1 MQVKVDINKV
11 EIMQTE
17 QVNSGEYN
25 TRELQFNIA
34 ENMRGLILK
43 ALFTK
48 DYKTY
53 EVDIESDSCMIPWE
67 VLKTDGNCELGVYA
81 YNVNGEVLEIRYSP
95 EPTKFYINAG
105 SYKTEV
111 ENGEQ
116 PTPTRTE
123 VLEGKIEELDNKK
136 VDKKEG
142 YGLSQNDFTNE
153 LKTTLENLE
162 NYDDTEIKESVENIK
177 NDLTN
182 YYKKSET
189 YNKEEIDNK
198 ISKIPKLE
206 IEVVDSL
213 PTENISEEKLYL
225 VKSGAESENLYT
237 EYIYVNGKWEKLG
250 EQKLN
255 ISHLATKIELEEV
268 KTELNAEIERLT
280 AENEQQ
286 AEQINYLDK
295 TLPRAEASGE
305 NINIKN
311 SAEYP
316 ISIISIDTNI
326 KQDSREG
333 YNELDTSNYVFV
345 QGDSTDLNCKRQ
357 DDGSFIINGT
367 TGTTGADIRIV
378 SDTPLITLKA
388 GTHTFYFG
396 DIETYN
402 MFNCEANLSIFGLG
416 TYTLIKRIAEGINY
430 KTITL
435 TEDLE
440 IYNIGYHLNVSKT
453 YNNFVLKP
461 MIYEGAYDVNKV
473 FEQYGAMPSIEF
485 PSEIKT
491 PVGKQSVV
499 AGNKNKLKKFNET
512 NSYSNVAIEITN
524 GYRFKVNGT
533 PNLTWVNLF
542 SAKELK
548 ISKGE
553 TITFSTK
560 NMKHSLYARINYSDG
575 TYNNYVEIGKTSKT
589 LTLSKD
595 MVSYYLYISGLTVGT
610 AIDYEFEAQLEY
622 GDTATEIVEP
632 QSQVQDIDVGELL
645 GTIVDKEDGSY
656 FEGNFR
662 RLTDISNLTKSV
674 TVEQGSL
681 IKIEDINTNR
691 AGFEMKSTH
700 QKNTGKN
707 SYNSEWKSYDG
718 NKFALLYP
726 SSTKY
731 VYFNKQ
737 FNKEVEFI
745 NWWNENGIELVYP
758 LATPTYTKL
767 TDEQQAQWNKIKK
780 MHTYEG
786 VTNIYTINDNGIS
799 PVINMK
805 YVKSP
810 KVVEENLQAQI
821 DKLKN
826 SIISM
831 GGNV

>member
-1 MQVKVDINKV
+1 MNIKVFQDRKIEKDYFYNEGSQNENNSTVLTFEIPFGYEDYSKRIVFMTEEGNYWDYIKENSYTIKNNITKYENIEAYLWLTKDDNDFRTETFPLNFYQNENPDELVPTEEQIDGFATIIKILEEKIDEVEALKIDIGDFK
-11 EIMQTE
+11 
-17 QVNSGEYN
+17 
-25 TRELQFNIA
+25 
-34 ENMRGLILK
+34 K
-43 ALFTK
+43 ALE
-48 DYKTY
+48 D
-53 EVDIESDSCMIPWE
+53 
-67 VLKTDGNCELGVYA
+67 
-81 YNVNGEVLEIRYSP
+81 
-95 EPTKFYINAG
+95 
-105 SYKTEV
+105 
-111 ENGEQ
+111 
-116 PTPTRTE
+116 
-123 VLEGKIEELDNKK
+123 K
-136 VDKKEG
+136 VDKEDGK
-142 YGLSQNDFTNE
+142 GLSTNDFTNE
-153 LKTTLENLE
+153 LKDKLDKLE
-162 NYDDTEIKESVENIK
+162 NYDDAEIKESVENIK

-198 ISKIPKLE
+198 ISKIPKLD

-225 VKSGAESENLYT
+225 IKSGAESENLYT

-286 AEQINYLDK
+286 ANQIKYLDK
-295 TLPRAEASGE
+295 TLTRAEASGE

-316 ISIISIDTNI
+316 ISEITIDTNI
-326 KQDSREG
+326 KQDKRDG
-333 YNELDTSNYVFV
+333 YNELDLEKYYYSESASTLNGGTVTFNNGVAKIDGTNAVGTVSVRSVNRLKTSPDN
-345 QGDSTDLNCKRQ
+345 
-357 DDGSFIINGT
+357 IILPPGT
-367 TGTTGADIRIV
+367 Y
-378 SDTPLITLKA
+378 
-388 GTHTFYFG
+388 YFG
-396 DIETYN
+396 INVNGYYENDID
-402 MFNCEANLSIFGLG
+402 
-416 TYTLIKRIAEGINY
+416 TLVQTQQGIR
-430 KTITL
+430 TL
-435 TEDLE
+435 TDNYIITQWYTTCSAGSTVEKTLLISNDT
-440 IYNIGYHLNVSKT
+440 SKT
-453 YNNFVLKP
+453 TY
-461 MIYEGAYDVNKV
+461 
-473 FEQYGAMPSIEF
+473 EQYGSMPSIEF
-485 PSEIKT
+485 PSEIQT
-491 PVGKQSVV
+491 PVGKQEFY

-512 NSYSNVAIEITN
+512 SSYSNVAIEITN

-632 QSQVQDIDVGELL
+632 QSQVQDLDLTSELL

-656 FEGNFR
+656 FENRYLRIILNENTQPTYF
-662 RLTDISNLTKSV
+662 
-674 TVEQGSL
+674 VEQGNYTL
-681 IKIEDINTNR
+681 FQYNTNNVLTNVYCDKLKFKGNWGTNYNYESIYR
-691 AGFEMKSTH
+691 GGSTL
-700 QKNTGKN
+700 KNIQVKI
-707 SYNSEWKSYDG
+707 
-718 NKFALLYP
+718 L
-726 SSTKY
+726 SSRLT
-731 VYFNKQ
+731 
-737 FNKEVEFI
+737 EI
-745 NWWNENGIELVYP
+745 STNGIQQWLSENNLNCLCE

-767 TDEQQAQWNKIKK
+767 TDEQQAQWNAIKK

-786 VTNIYTINDNGIS
+786 VTNIYTINENGIS

-810 KVVEENLQAQI
+810 KLIQDDYEKRIAALESAVV
-821 DKLKN
+821 
-826 SIISM
+826 
-831 GGNV
+831 GG